1 MSASDAG
8 SARRCLL
15 IHLCILVAAIALEIH
30 FYPSLATFVD
40 GLFGGQGG
48 PGSSMGYFRDHY
60 VLPAG
65 FAFAVLAI
73 TGLSLAA
80 SRSHKS
86 LHRASVIVCIANL
99 AAILVSS
106 TWYFYTTRAAAGYRG

>member
-1 MSASDAG
+1 MRATAAG
-8 SARRCLL
+8 SPRRCLL
-15 IHLCILVAAIALEIH
+15 INLSILAATIALEIH
-30 FYPSLATFVD
+30 FYPALATIVD
-40 GLFGGQGG
+40 GLFGGQTG

-65 FAFAVLAI
+65 IGFAVLAM

-86 LHRASVIVCIANL
+86 LHWASVVVFIANL
-99 AAILVSS
+99 AAILLSS
-106 TWYFYTTRAAAGYRG
+106 NWYFHTTRAAAGYRG